1 MKKTYKLIPLMLL
14 VLSGCVSA
22 PKETVELAE
31 ITDYQV
37 AELQKSHVKFA
48 QLYYGKLRDDVNRFI
63 DEKWTPTFLSKAVN
77 NRAFRSDL
85 DDAYLTSSISVDDVS
100 VQWRGRELQEPQ
112 KRIVLEGVKQAVAA
126 ETSKLGQILIEW
138 SQEAQSQI
146 SKKRQSLLDPLN
158 EQERFVLAQINSAFA
173 DLQRSQATIK
183 AYLSSAV
190 ELKEKQDQVMSKL
203 VALEK
208 VEKVMTK
215 VTDANDK
222 LSDTLNSED
231 TDKAIEKFL
240 ELIESAKSRLQNNDD

>member
-1 MKKTYKLIPLMLL
+1 MKKTYKFIPLMLL

-146 SKKRQSLLDPLN
+146 SKKRKSLLVPLN

>member
-1 MKKTYKLIPLMLL
+1 MKKTYKLIPLMLF

-22 PKETVELAE
+22 PKQTVELAE

-100 VQWRGRELQEPQ
+100 VQWRGSELQEPQ

-146 SKKRQSLLDPLN
+146 SKKRKSLLDPLD
-158 EQERFVLAQINSAFA
+158 EQERFVLAQINSAFV

-190 ELKEKQDQVMSKL
+190 ELKEKQDQVISKM

>member
-1 MKKTYKLIPLMLL
+1 MKRKHQKTLEQFYLRPT
-14 VLSGCVSA
+14 SG
-22 PKETVELAE
+22 T
-31 ITDYQV
+31 T
-37 AELQKSHVKFA
+37 HVKFA

-146 SKKRQSLLDPLN
+146 SKKRKSLLDPLN

>member
-1 MKKTYKLIPLMLL
+1 MKKTYKFIPLMLL

-77 NRAFRSDL
+77 NHAFRSDL

-146 SKKRQSLLDPLN
+146 SKKRKSLLDPLN

-183 AYLSSAV
+183 AYLFSAV

>member
-1 MKKTYKLIPLMLL
+1 MNIAYKLMPLLLL

-77 NRAFRSDL
+77 NRAFRADL
-85 DDAYLTSSISVDDVS
+85 DDAYLTSSISVDDVT
-100 VQWRGRELQEPQ
+100 VQWRGKELQEPQ
-112 KRIVLEGVKQAVAA
+112 KRIVLEGVKRAVAA
-126 ETSKLGQILIEW
+126 ETGKLGQILIDW
-138 SQEAQSQI
+138 SQEAQYQI
-146 SKKRQSLLDPLN
+146 SKKRKELLDPLN
-158 EQERFVLAQINSAFA
+158 EQERFVLAQINNAFA

-190 ELKEKQDQVMSKL
+190 ELKEKQDQVVSKL

-215 VTDANDK
+215 VTDANEK
-222 LSDTLNSED
+222 LSDTLASED

-240 ELIESAKSRLQNNDD
+240 ELIESAKSRIQGNNE

>member
-1 MKKTYKLIPLMLL
+1 MKKTYKLIPLMLF

-22 PKETVELAE
+22 PKQTVELAE

-100 VQWRGRELQEPQ
+100 VQWRGSELQEPQ

-146 SKKRQSLLDPLN
+146 SKKRKSLLDPLD

-190 ELKEKQDQVMSKL
+190 ELKEKQDQVISKM

>member
-1 MKKTYKLIPLMLL
+1 MNIAYKLMPLLLL

-77 NRAFRSDL
+77 NRAFRADL
-85 DDAYLTSSISVDDVS
+85 DDAYLTSSISVDDVT
-100 VQWRGRELQEPQ
+100 VQWRGKELQEPQ
-112 KRIVLEGVKQAVAA
+112 KGIVLEGVKRAVAA
-126 ETSKLGQILIEW
+126 ETGKLGQILIDW
-138 SQEAQSQI
+138 SQEAQYQI
-146 SKKRQSLLDPLN
+146 SKKRKELLDPLN
-158 EQERFVLAQINSAFA
+158 EQERFVLAQINNAFA

-190 ELKEKQDQVMSKL
+190 ELKEKQDQVVSKL

-215 VTDANDK
+215 VTDANEK
-222 LSDTLNSED
+222 LSDTLASED

-240 ELIESAKSRLQNNDD
+240 ELIESAKSRIQGNNE

>member
-1 MKKTYKLIPLMLL
+1 MLL

-146 SKKRQSLLDPLN
+146 SKKRKSLLDPLN

>member
-14 VLSGCVSA
+14 ILSGCVSA

-85 DDAYLTSSISVDDVS
+85 DDAYLTSSISADDVS

-112 KRIVLEGVKQAVAA
+112 KRIVLKGVKQAVAT

-146 SKKRQSLLDPLN
+146 SKKRKLLLDPLD
-158 EQERFVLAQINSAFA
+158 EQERFVMAQINGAFA

-240 ELIESAKSRLQNNDD
+240 ELIESAKTRLQNNDD

>member
-1 MKKTYKLIPLMLL
+1 MKRTYKLIPLMLL

-31 ITDYQV
+31 ITDHQV

-146 SKKRQSLLDPLN
+146 SKKRKSLLDPLN

-208 VEKVMTK
+208 VEKVSGG
-215 VTDANDK
+215 
-222 LSDTLNSED
+222 LS
-231 TDKAIEKFL
+231 
-240 ELIESAKSRLQNNDD
+240 RMQ